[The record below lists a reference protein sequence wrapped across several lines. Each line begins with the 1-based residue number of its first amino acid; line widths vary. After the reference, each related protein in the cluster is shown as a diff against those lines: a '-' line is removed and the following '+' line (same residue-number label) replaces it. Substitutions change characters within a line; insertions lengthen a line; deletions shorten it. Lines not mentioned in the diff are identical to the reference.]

1 MTQKQVGINDI
12 LKYLPHR
19 FPFLLVD
26 RVIKFDG
33 EKHLTAI
40 KNVTINEP
48 FFTGHFPQRPVMPG
62 VLILEALAQ
71 ASGILIFQVL
81 KEFPGPE
88 NWFYLA
94 GIDDARF
101 KRIVEPGDQ
110 LQLDIELLKVK
121 AGIWKFKG
129 VASVNGE
136 LACSAEILN
145 AKGALL

>member
-1 MTQKQVGINDI
+1 MSQDGINDI

-26 RVIKFDG
+26 RVIKSDG

-40 KNVTINEP
+40 KNVTVNQP
-48 FFTGHFPQRPVMPG
+48 LLTGHFPQRPVMPG

-81 KEFPGPE
+81 KELPGPE
-88 NWFYLA
+88 NWFYCA
-94 GIDDARF
+94 GMDKARF

-110 LQLDIELLKVK
+110 LQLEVELLKTK
-121 AGIWKFKG
+121 SGIWKFKG
-129 VASVNGE
+129 VASVDGE
-136 LACSAEILN
+136 LACSAEIMN
-145 AKGALL
+145 AKGALE